1 MPAKTLLA
9 VLVFAG
15 LLGGCSSRDGQPSLA
30 TANTLRNEG
39 QHVAYGTTDV
49 RLFEMVSP
57 DGHKCTV
64 AATDNNQGGVA
75 MHCWSN

>member
-1 MPAKTLLA
+1 MKPLIAALM
-9 VLVFAG
+9 LVT
-15 LLGGCSSRDGQPSLA
+15 LLGGCSSRDGQPSM
-30 TANTLRNEG
+30 TGPNTVRNDG

-49 RLFEMVSP
+49 RLFDMVSP
-57 DGHKCTV
+57 EGHKCTV